1 MNRRH
6 FVKSSA
12 AIGGTGLLL
21 GSGPLQAM
29 VHNSVNDVIKI
40 AMIGCG
46 GRATGAAIQA
56 LSTKQNVQ
64 LVAMA
69 DAFPDRIDESVKAI
83 KKEIEDSGLDKNKF
97 AVTPD
102 KMFSGFDAYKKV
114 IPLCDVV
121 IIATP
126 PGFRPIHFKR
136 LSLKIS
142 TCSWRN
148 RWLPM
153 Q

>member
-83 KKEIEDSGLDKNKF
+83 KKEIEDSDWTKINLQSLLTKCFRGL
-97 AVTPD
+97 
-102 KMFSGFDAYKKV
+102 MLIKKSFHCV
-114 IPLCDVV
+114 MLSSSLHLRVSDPFIL
-121 IIATP
+121 
-126 PGFRPIHFKR
+126 RR